1 MQTAFRI
8 RSVLL
13 PGLVFGLVALAC
25 AAAQA
30 QTTGAAVQAG
40 PADFRAQFK
49 DSLTDTP
56 DPGSLSVK
64 GTVYVPAYSRI
75 FGAAGG
81 ARRLLELSTTL
92 RIDNTSATKP
102 LVIEGIEYYDTA
114 GKLVQSYLSD
124 PVAIRPFGSIEIVI
138 PAEDTRGGAA
148 SNFIVAWAGT
158 GPIAEPLVEAVMIG
172 SQDNTSYSFVSTG
185 RPIRHVGRSPWPQ
198 FRFRF

>member
-1 MQTAFRI
+1 MQTAIRI
-8 RSVLL
+8 RSALL
-13 PGLVFGLVALAC
+13 HGLVFGLSVGLVALAC
-25 AAAQA
+25 GAGQA

-40 PADFRAQFK
+40 ATDFRAQFK
-49 DSLTDTP
+49 DSLTETP

-75 FGAAGG
+75 YGAAGG
-81 ARRLLELSTTL
+81 TRRQLELTTTL

-124 PVAIRPFGSIEIVI
+124 PVALRPFGSVEIVI

-158 GPIAEPLVEAVMIG
+158 
-172 SQDNTSYSFVSTG
+172 
-185 RPIRHVGRSPWPQ
+185 
-198 FRFRF
+198 